1 MNKAINIL
9 IANGYTDINIDTIRN
24 LAVNSSDF
32 INKKYFDK
40 LKDICGIFGVDIE
53 KYDVSK
59 DENIRRMASSA
70 IQYLNEASRALNTTY
85 ITSFLLNDKYVVIED
100 NVVKK
105 AINAELNLKEHYT
118 VYTENEKQNRITDIL
133 NNICKE
139 FEELESIGILPTNFF
154 NAYGLLKENK
164 RWKIKGDNLL
174 RTIK

>member
-1 MNKAINIL
+1 MNNAINIL
-9 IANGYTDINIDTIRN
+9 IANGYTDINIDT
-24 LAVNSSDF
+24 LKCLSVNNSDF

-59 DENIRRMASSA
+59 DENIRRMALSS
-70 IQYLNEASRALNTTY
+70 IQYFYEASRALRTTY
-85 ITSFLLNDKYVVIED
+85 LTSFLLNDKYLVIED
-100 NVVKK
+100 NVAKK
-105 AINAELNLKEHYT
+105 AKNAEINLQEHYT

-164 RWKIKGDNLL
+164 RWKIKGDNLV